1 MALIHCLECGNEV
14 SDKAEFCP
22 KCGAPVKTE
31 NSEILNE
38 DEKKIEEVLQHKK
51 RCEECGAELEAEET
65 VCHECGCPVSE
76 KTDSEEALKENIS
89 EDVSGTE
96 ELVEKP
102 KNKFIRWGI
111 IGALSIF
118 IVFLIVAGVKDQQ
131 KQKEEEQARTVA
143 EQKKQEALEEQNMLK
158 NYQDTYTS
166 AVVTMYEG
174 AAAAENAGGLIHDV
188 WFDTIYDESRDSTAK
203 YVAGHSDFNDS
214 LQALFS
220 DSDFQSKITKIKD
233 NQDSVMKLMTKLKNP
248 PEEYS
253 EAYVSLKNLYD
264 SYVKLTNLA
273 TNPTGNLSS
282 YTSDYNSTDS
292 EVSNNFEAIQM
303 YIND

>member
-1 MALIHCLECGNEV
+1 MALIKCLNCGKEV
-14 SDKAEFCP
+14 SDKAEKCP
-22 KCGAPVKTE
+22 KCGARVVALNPVVE
-31 NSEILNE
+31 
-38 DEKKIEEVLQHKK
+38 IEEENNTEKVTQKK
-51 RCEECGAELEAEET
+51 LCEECGAELEAGET
-65 VCHECGCPVSE
+65 ECHECGCPVGE
-76 KTDSEEALKENIS
+76 ENDSGEALKENIS
-89 EDVSGTE
+89 EDLSGTKK
-96 ELVEKP
+96 LAEKP

-111 IGALSIF
+111 IGVLGIF
-118 IVFLIVAGVKDQQ
+118 IVFLIVAGVKDYQ
-131 KQKEEEQARTVA
+131 KQKEEEQARIVE

-214 LQALFS
+214 LHALFS
-220 DSDFQSKITKIKD
+220 DSDFQNKITKIKD

>member
-1 MALIHCLECGNEV
+1 MALIICSNCGKEV

-22 KCGAPVKTE
+22 KCRARIVAV
-31 NSEILNE
+31 NSEV
-38 DEKKIEEVLQHKK
+38 KIEEETNTEEVIKKK
-51 RCEECGAELEAEET
+51 RCKECGAELEAEET

-76 KTDSEEALKENIS
+76 ETDSEEILKENIS

-96 ELVEKP
+96 ELTEKP
-102 KNKFIRWGI
+102 KNKFIRWGM
-111 IGALSIF
+111 IGVLSVF
-118 IVFLIVAGVKDQQ
+118 IVFLIIAGVKDY
-131 KQKEEEQARTVA
+131 KKEKAEEQARIVE

-158 NYQDTYTS
+158 NYQSTYTN

-188 WFDTIYDESRDSTAK
+188 WFDTIYNESRDSTSK

-214 LQALFS
+214 LQALFA

-273 TNPTGNLSS
+273 TNPTGNLTS

>member
-1 MALIHCLECGNEV
+1 MALIICSNCGKEV

-22 KCGAPVKTE
+22 KCGARVVAL
-31 NSEILNE
+31 NSEGE
-38 DEKKIEEVLQHKK
+38 IEENNIEKVIQKK
-51 RCEECGAELEAEET
+51 LCEECGAELEAEEK

-76 KTDSEEALKENIS
+76 ESQAEEASKENIS
-89 EDVSGTE
+89 ERE

-102 KNKFIRWGI
+102 KNKLIRWGI

-131 KQKEEEQARTVA
+131 KQKEEEQARTVE

-158 NYQDTYTS
+158 NYQSTYTS

-188 WFDTIYDESRDSTAK
+188 WYDTIYDESRDSTAK

-214 LQALFS
+214 LQALFA
-220 DSDFQSKITKIKD
+220 DSDFQSKIAKIKD
-233 NQDSVMKLMTKLKNP
+233 NQNSVMELMTKLKNP
-248 PEEYS
+248 PDEYA
-253 EAYVSLKNLYD
+253 EAYASLKDLYD

-292 EVSNNFEAIQM
+292 EVSNAFQAIQI